1 MYILWRKRLCRQPPL
16 LSRRLVWVMSRGFGF
31 AAYVYKGSIVRNM
44 QLEFLCCSLCSWCVS
59 YGNIHTSYRRI
70 RSCFR
75 FLLVRKGTLEFL
87 IFVGFQ
93 RSAMPSL
100 QKLANVY
107 YRESFV
113 FFGFWLDFCRLP
125 KIGSA
130 AFSKCCECLI
140 SKKSCAV
147 IVGFFVLCATRS
159 IGKS

>member
-1 MYILWRKRLCRQPPL
+1 M
-16 LSRRLVWVMSRGFGF
+16 
-31 AAYVYKGSIVRNM
+31 
-44 QLEFLCCSLCSWCVS
+44 EFLCCSLCSWCVS

-130 AFSKCCECLI
+130 VFSKCCECLI
-140 SKKSCAV
+140 SKKSCSV
-147 IVGFFVLCATRS
+147 IVGVFVLCATRS
-159 IGKS
+159 ESFGDPWGSVGVLRESLGVPWVSLGVPWDALEVP